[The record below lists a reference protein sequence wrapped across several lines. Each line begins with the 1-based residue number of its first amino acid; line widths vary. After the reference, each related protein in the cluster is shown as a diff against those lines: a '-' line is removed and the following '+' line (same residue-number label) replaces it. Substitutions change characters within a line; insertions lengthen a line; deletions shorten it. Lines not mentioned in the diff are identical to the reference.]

1 MLYMMDFWQFTYFM
15 PGYSSASMRLWV
27 TFMYFMSVDGDRRAS
42 ARTVATT
49 QF

>member
-27 TFMYFMSVDGDRRAS
+27 TFMYFMSVFNMFMVHGWR
-42 ARTVATT
+42 
-49 QF
+49 